1 MGCGCC
7 TINETLRRYRRFQ
20 RMSRREPQMKLVM
33 RFAIGAISI
42 LCLAAQTPPTKPA
55 QPDDSQKNE
64 KPQSLPPGPVGLQ
77 PMLDSSSK
85 TEGTGTPDAK
95 PPADA
100 ADPGKMAAPPPAAPG
115 GKLPGTA
122 TVDTK
127 SYTIGAE
134 DILRIMV
141 WGQAG
146 ISGDFIVRPDG
157 RISLPLIGD
166 VQASDKTP
174 EQLGRDIEQR
184 LKDGKILNDPN
195 VTVGIFAV
203 HSKKYFIEGEINR
216 PGAFDLTV
224 PTTIMQGLV
233 NAGGFRDFANK
244 KNIIILRD
252 GGKTVFHFN
261 YNDVSKGKHLEENRM
276 LQPGDHI
283 IIH

>member
-1 MGCGCC
+1 
-7 TINETLRRYRRFQ
+7 
-20 RMSRREPQMKLVM
+20 MKLVM

-55 QPDDSQKNE
+55 QPDDTQKNE
-64 KPQSLPPGPVGLQ
+64 KTQSLPPGPVGLQ
-77 PMLDSSSK
+77 PMMDNSTK
-85 TEGTGTPDAK
+85 PEGTGTTDAK
-95 PPADA
+95 PPADTT
-100 ADPGKMAAPPPAAPG
+100 DPGKMAAPAPAAPG
-115 GKLPGTA
+115 AKLPGTA
-122 TVDTK
+122 AVDTK

-134 DILRIMV
+134 DVLRIMV
-141 WGQAG
+141 WGQGG

-166 VQASDKTP
+166 VQASDKSP

-203 HSKKYFIEGEINR
+203 HSKKYFIEGEVNR

-252 GGKTVFHFN
+252 GGKTILHFN
-261 YNDVSKGKHLEENRM
+261 YNDVSKGKHLEENRV